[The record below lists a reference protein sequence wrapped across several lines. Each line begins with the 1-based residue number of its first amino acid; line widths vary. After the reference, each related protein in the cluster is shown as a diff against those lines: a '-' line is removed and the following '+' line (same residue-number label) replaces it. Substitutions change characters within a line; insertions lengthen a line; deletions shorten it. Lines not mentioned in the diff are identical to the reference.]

1 MVGGL
6 AGFPRELLSQPWNV
20 RANYFQSYTM
30 AHPRLVSARDSLV
43 NAIHEVPP
51 NTLIVLLGPTG
62 VGKTTLRAK
71 IEQLLAAEMLST
83 LELDPGRLPSVSVE
97 CIAPESGNFSWRD
110 HFRRLLLQM
119 DEPLVD
125 YKINP
130 AAPVRI
136 GDGAVR
142 FMPSARAV
150 GAEYHH
156 AVERALA
163 FRRPAAVLIDEAQH
177 LSKMGSGRRLSDQ
190 LDVLKSLANR
200 TRTVHVLIGTYE
212 LLAFRNLSAQLS
224 RRSVDI
230 HFPRYRTDNA
240 EDLKAFQTILRS
252 LEQQLP
258 LSEPPN
264 LLDDWEYMY
273 ERSIGCVGILKD
285 WLMRT
290 LISVLRRDAGVLT
303 HKDLQAH
310 ALSVAQCDKM
320 LSEALEGERSLEEST
335 IDRKS
340 VV

>member
-1 MVGGL
+1 M
-6 AGFPRELLSQPWNV
+6 
-20 RANYFQSYTM
+20 
-30 AHPRLVSARDSLV
+30 
-43 NAIHEVPP
+43 
-51 NTLIVLLGPTG
+51 
-62 VGKTTLRAK
+62 
-71 IEQLLAAEMLST
+71 
-83 LELDPGRLPSVSVE
+83 
-97 CIAPESGNFSWRD
+97 
-110 HFRRLLLQM
+110 
-119 DEPLVD
+119 
-125 YKINP
+125 
-130 AAPVRI
+130 
-136 GDGAVR
+136 
-142 FMPSARAV
+142 
-150 GAEYHH
+150 
-156 AVERALA
+156 
-163 FRRPAAVLIDEAQH
+163 LIDEAQH

-240 EDLKAFQTILRS
+240 DDLKAFQTILRS

-258 LSEPPN
+258 LSETPN

-290 LISVLRRDAGVLT
+290 LISVLRRDVGVLT

-335 IDRKS
+335 TGRNRLRARLGLTSQEHTEVAPS
-340 VV
+340 VGHGSVAAAVSAQRQNRRRPGQRSPVRDAVGTSGTLYATAATL